1 MQSAFAF
8 EKLTTYALFP
18 CPLLRQEFHLMGQL
32 SLKTHKR
39 RSQNDR
45 CTCLSISLWV
55 DCRDYLNIW

>member
-39 RSQNDR
+39 RSQN
-45 CTCLSISLWV
+45 
-55 DCRDYLNIW
+55 